1 MNENSIISCQNTD
14 QTSQTSTKPLQISQ
28 YITKL
33 LLPKCNMVYSESI
46 STVYFQILIN
56 INNQKNPRKWQQNKS
71 WIQPVT
77 ISKNTGYTTK
87 TVLKCIRILN
97 DLELITWTKKQK
109 LNLYELK
116 NNEFSSLDLFLEFN
130 KKFNMNLLKDV
141 HDNKV
146 FKINQKIKKIEKHYQ
161 INKNE
166 YLIKKTWFSDINK
179 LRNNINY
186 AESIY
191 KGSSLFFINN
201 IANNLLNNKFNEL
214 YDLSESDRAL
224 LNGSSQSTISRYI
237 SKYKLVNFLNVIEN
251 NINKPIKLS
260 INELEKNEEK
270 VVSKKMENNKLVCPI
285 CKKEFEEAR
294 SLGVHIS
301 KTKDKKHSLLSH
313 LKRQAKCKPNELENL
328 YIKYKEDFDQCI
340 EDIIEPK
347 VKKVSKEKP
356 VNTLPDGE
364 SVPNLLKYFYSK
376 TGGSSPNWGKECG
389 QIKNLI
395 KTGANADDIKLTM
408 DMLIRKGNIDLRF
421 LNRSVNEAKME
432 QRYLNDTMVDS
443 TEAYLVKMYYDGLG
457 FPLNLQTLTR
467 DVQKIKETIN
477 TGLTYE
483 QAKMVVQYMIDIKC
497 PTLNFIGTKRNEAL
511 TKLSKLN
518 AGKNNPSFFDRDDLV
533 TIKSELSNGRYNLNK
548 ANDMFKDDARL
559 LAIKMFK
566 EGNFSNKFSHLEW
579 AFKVGLDL
587 DKEMYNMALELQKSK
602 EFALDIILRDRRLPD
617 DKRATI
623 LRVKDNFYN
632 WLELYEN
639 RYKEIN

>member
-1 MNENSIISCQNTD
+1 MNNKSTIPYQNTNHNP
-14 QTSQTSTKPLQISQ
+14 QTSTKPLQISN

-33 LLPKCNMVYSESI
+33 ILPKCNMVYSESI

-56 INNQKNPRKWQQNKS
+56 INNQKNCKKWQQNKS
-71 WIQPVT
+71 WIQPET
-77 ISKNTGYTTK
+77 IAKNTGYTTK
-87 TVLKCIRILN
+87 TVLKCIKILN
-97 DLELITWTKKQK
+97 NLELITWTKKEK

-116 NNEFSSLDLFLEFN
+116 NEEFSSLDLFLEFN
-130 KKFNMNLLKDV
+130 KKFNTNLLKEV
-141 HDNKV
+141 KDNKV
-146 FKINQKIKKIEKHYQ
+146 FKIKQKISKIEKHYQ
-161 INKNE
+161 INKNS
-166 YLIKKTWFSDINK
+166 YLIKKLWFSDINK
-179 LRNNINY
+179 IRSSINQ

-201 IANNLLNNKFNEL
+201 IATTLLDEENDQL
-214 YDLSESDRAL
+214 YDLSESKRAL

-237 SKYKLVNFLNVIEN
+237 SQYKLVNFLNVIEN

-260 INELEKNEEK
+260 INELKKNEEK
-270 VVSKKMENNKLVCPI
+270 VVSKKMENKLICPI
-285 CKKEFEEAR
+285 CKKEFDEVR

-301 KTKDKKHSLLSH
+301 KTKDKKHTLLSH
-313 LKRQAKCKPNELENL
+313 LKRQTKCKPHDLEKL
-328 YIKYKEDFDQCI
+328 YLEYKEDFDLCI
-340 EDIIEPK
+340 EEVVEPK
-347 VKKVSKEKP
+347 IKKTEKEK
-356 VNTLPDGE
+356 VKTTQTSGE

-376 TGGSSPNWGKECG
+376 TGGVSPNWGKECG

-395 KTGANADDIKLTM
+395 KMGITSDDIKLTM

-432 QRYLNDTMVDS
+432 QQYLNDTVVDG

-457 FPLNLQTLTR
+457 FPLNLQTLIR

-477 TGLTYE
+477 TGLTYD

-511 TKLSKLN
+511 TRATKLN

-533 TIKSELSNGRYNLNK
+533 TIRSELSDGRYNLNK
-548 ANDMFKDDARL
+548 ANDMFKNDAKL
-559 LAIKMFK
+559 IAIKMFK
-566 EGNFSNKFSHLEW
+566 EGNFSSKYSHLEW

-587 DKEMYNMALELQKSK
+587 DKEMYRMAIELQKSK
-602 EFALDIILRDRRLPD
+602 EFALDRLLRDRRLPD
-617 DKRATI
+617 DKRRTM
-623 LRVKDNFYN
+623 LRVKDNFYK
-632 WLELYEN
+632 WLEMYEN